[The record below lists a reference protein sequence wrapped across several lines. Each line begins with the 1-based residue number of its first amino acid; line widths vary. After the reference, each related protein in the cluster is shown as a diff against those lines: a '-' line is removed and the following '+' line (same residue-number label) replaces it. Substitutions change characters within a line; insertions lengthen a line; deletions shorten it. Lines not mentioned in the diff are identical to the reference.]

1 MSGMWALVLL
11 ELVLEL
17 GVWLALRVLV
27 SWPSMS
33 ANCSLVL
40 LLWQGFDHE
49 WVEKVGLLVVKLVI
63 GLVVEVFSQLRL
75 LSTGTILGPETG
87 KAVWPGWMML
97 DRDLGDERPLLWI
110 CLEHYEA
117 FGR

>member
-27 SWPSMS
+27 SWLSMS

-63 GLVVEVFSQLRL
+63 GLVVEAFFQLGS
-75 LSTGTILGPETG
+75 LSTGTILGLRTS
-87 KAVWPGWMML
+87 KAVQPDWIVLDGNFGDDWP
-97 DRDLGDERPLLWI
+97 LW
-110 CLEHYEA
+110 
-117 FGR
+117 